1 MGAGVEVSHVGPG
14 RGHLEAKRN
23 DFQVIGHGRD
33 MHLVEDLDRGA
44 GGAAER
50 LDDGHGEPLLDA
62 VLRGD
67 INAPLRGSAW
77 CGNAHCKAAHRHGAE
92 LSLLHGGTPDA
103 RATAVELAAAADA
116 AVLDR
121 AAAANTRFPRGFR
134 HLDCEKRPLRIT
146 IEIRSKRGASFQ
158 KKTAEMTL
166 AKRLLRGAQPSVQLA
181 HRLTH

>member
-44 GGAAER
+44 AGAAAR
-50 LDDGHGEPLLDA
+50 LDDGHGGTLLDA

-67 INAPLRGSAW
+67 INAPLRHNTYWAENES
-77 CGNAHCKAAHRHGAE
+77 KAAQRHGAE
-92 LSLLHGGTPDA
+92 ASLLHGGTPDA
-103 RATAVELAAAADA
+103 RGAAVELAAAAAA

-121 AAAANTRFPRGFR
+121 AAAADIRFPLCCFR
-134 HLDCEKRPLRIT
+134 HRNAFR
-146 IEIRSKRGASFQ
+146 
-158 KKTAEMTL
+158 
-166 AKRLLRGAQPSVQLA
+166 
-181 HRLTH
+181 H